1 MEGCTKQLTRLI
13 AMSDHRAF
21 QENRPPQNP
30 DRGNPFRSLL
40 PPSAYTGQAF
50 FEREC
55 ASLFVKEW
63 VFVGFAHE
71 LKTTGD
77 AIPVTV
83 ANTPILLVRNKAG
96 EINAFHNVCRHR
108 CVKLVDEPG
117 NLGRVIRCPYH
128 AWVYGLDG
136 KLRSAPHFGGPNLQ
150 FPDGFEREDFALC
163 PVRSAVWQ
171 DWIFVNLSGD
181 APDFEAYAKPIK
193 ERLSGLDLAEI
204 TPIGS
209 IDFGEVACNWKFL
222 MENFIEPYHV
232 QFVHSRTTD
241 QPLRDHYTINEEGCI
256 GSAVDVSRAPGEPA
270 RDDTLSVS
278 SRYLTLFPNFV
289 LGRYYPDQI
298 GVHLNV
304 PTAVDRTFQ
313 RRAIY
318 ATSAGT
324 VSAAETEKLAKLW
337 YDVHKEDHAMCE
349 RLQAGRASDVAADGG
364 VLSPVWENSVRHFQ
378 TLVLDALR

>member
-1 MEGCTKQLTRLI
+1 
-13 AMSDHRAF
+13 MSDNCVF
-21 QENRPPQNP
+21 EEGRPPHGP
-30 DRGNPFRSLL
+30 DQGEPFRSLL
-40 PPSAYTGQAF
+40 PPWAYTGQAF

-96 EINAFHNVCRHR
+96 EINVFHNVCRHR

-136 KLRSAPHFGGPNLQ
+136 KLRTAPHFGGPNLQ
-150 FPDGFEREDFALC
+150 FPEGFARDDFALC

-171 DWIFVNLSGD
+171 DWIFVNLSGN

-193 ERLSGLDLAEI
+193 EQLFGLDLAEI

-209 IDFGEVACNWKFL
+209 IDFGEGACNWKFL

-232 QFVHSRTTD
+232 QFVHNKTTE
-241 QPLRDHYTINEEGCI
+241 QPLEDHYTVVDEHCV
-256 GSAVDVSRAPGEPA
+256 GSAVELDPEQVASAKVG
-270 RDDTLSVS
+270 TLGVTSH
-278 SRYLTLFPNFV
+278 YLTLFPNFIM
-289 LGRYYPDQI
+289 GTYQPDQMGVYLNEPI
-298 GVHLNV
+298 APGRTCQYRVIYTHRDAHYSDAQIKAMRDLWHNVHLEDHEMCV
-304 PTAVDRTFQ
+304 RMQQGRHSPL
-313 RRAIY
+313 
-318 ATSAGT
+318 
-324 VSAAETEKLAKLW
+324 AAE
-337 YDVHKEDHAMCE
+337 
-349 RLQAGRASDVAADGG
+349 GG
-364 VLSPVWENSVRHFQ
+364 WLSPSWENSVRKFQ
-378 TLVLDALR
+378 ELVADAIRPKRTHRGEKE